1 MTPTSEGASAKSQT
15 EINNILTVV
24 NANEHFSTSIFIP
37 SALIG
42 SSGYKKKKT
51 NQTTKMK
58 KESPKLL
65 IIFANNCYVNT
76 IPFKNR

>member
-42 SSGYKKKKT
+42 SSGYKKPNK
-51 NQTTKMK
+51 QTTKMK